1 MCKILWNKELL
12 FIFSRK
18 FYTVPLSESRRILSQ
33 IDRNIK
39 DLSVYHTDKL
49 ILWEVDLEMQATE
62 YTLFGSRLIVLYK
75 NLINARLFEVVI
87 IIRLHKISSGVTE
100 YSRCNDFQSFNMT
113 GFYCYFSHFPIL
125 FFSYLDTYF

>member
-1 MCKILWNKELL
+1 MCKILRNKELL

-18 FYTVPLSESRRILSQ
+18 LYTVPLSESRRILSQ

-39 DLSVYHTDKL
+39 NLSVYHTDKL
-49 ILWEVDLEMQATE
+49 ILWEVDLEMQTTE
-62 YTLFGSRLIVLYK
+62 YALFGSRLIILYK
-75 NLINARLFEVVI
+75 YLIDTCFLEVVI
-87 IIRLHKISSGVTE
+87 IVRLHKISSGVTE

-113 GFYCYFSHFPIL
+113 GFYCYFSHFSIL